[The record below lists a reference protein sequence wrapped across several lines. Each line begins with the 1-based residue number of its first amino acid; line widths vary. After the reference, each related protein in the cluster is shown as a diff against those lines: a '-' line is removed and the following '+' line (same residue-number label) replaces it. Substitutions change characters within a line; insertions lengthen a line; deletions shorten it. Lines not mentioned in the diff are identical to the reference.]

1 MRPRHLLVL
10 ALLMGG
16 VELPPSPARRPPD
29 EPEPDDDTDD
39 EGLDDD
45 TVTTYRKPT
54 GEGVSLMVTYD
65 PSADDFTLDGVST
78 DDEETSA

>member
-1 MRPRHLLVL
+1 MVL

-16 VELPPSPARRPPD
+16 VELPPLPARRPSD
-29 EPEPDDDTDD
+29 EPEPEPDDTDD

-45 TVTTYRKPT
+45 TVTTYREPT
-54 GEGVSLMVTYD
+54 GEGVSLVVTYD
-65 PSADDFTLDGVST
+65 PSADDFTLDGVRT